1 MQAESKDYVTII
13 LERLL
18 IFHMTRK
25 KNKNK
30 NKNGK
35 NCQGSYIFLIA
46 LAGIKIGQSISTLTL
61 TKYSID
67 PINTE

>member
-25 KNKNK
+25 KK
-30 NKNGK
+30 
-35 NCQGSYIFLIA
+35 
-46 LAGIKIGQSISTLTL
+46 IKIKMEKIVKDHIFS
-61 TKYSID
+61 
-67 PINTE
+67 